1 MNPAD
6 GQLVGLLILAALI
19 AALVYAKWIAPRI
32 VLLVDEN
39 QQPVDVIDARELPIL
54 AESPLFLRTVADL
67 PVAGEMAARF
77 AAEVEQYV
85 RDSA

>member
-1 MNPAD
+1 MNLTD
-6 GQLVGLLILAALI
+6 GQWVGALLVLAMVALALY
-19 AALVYAKWIAPRI
+19 AAWEFRHAQ
-32 VLLVDEN
+32 LVDEA
-39 QQPVDVIDARELPIL
+39 QQPTDVIDARELPIL